1 MKSGVSLLAR
11 SSLVLALLFP
21 FVAGCPGAVESGDA
35 GNPGTGGGGGS
46 GMVACTGTPATSALA
61 TWANVRDVVD
71 NTCHGSDCHTTGE
84 RQPYMLATGSAP
96 LSDMDLY
103 NKLTTFVADLCGN
116 RMLVK
121 PCAPDES
128 AFYLVQTSPSTCGS
142 DFPYMPFGCNP
153 AYDNC
158 TPMDKFEGIRQWIA
172 AGAPKP

>member
-1 MKSGVSLLAR
+1 MKASVSLLAR
-11 SSLVLALLFP
+11 TTLFLALFFAL
-21 FVAGCPGAVESGDA
+21 AGCPGAVETGD
-35 GNPGTGGGGGS
+35 GGSPGTGGGSGS
-46 GMVACTGTPATSALA
+46 GMMACGGTPATSDLA

-96 LSDMDLY
+96 LSDTDLY

-128 AFYLVQTSPSTCGS
+128 AFYLAQAGMCGGN
-142 DFPYMPFGCNP
+142 FPFMPFGCNP

-158 TPMDKFEGIRQWIA
+158 TPADKLEGIRQWIA
-172 AGAPKP
+172 KGAPKP